1 MKTRNVMM
9 SGLVLGLLATAVHA
23 NPHGGMLFSF
33 HPTAAEMT
41 KIDTNADGR
50 ISQTEITAAR
60 TAEFATIN
68 TVVADDVTFAEFSAF
83 ATKQQTAKLTSLD
96 TSNDGKLSVEE
107 FSAPV
112 SADVNAA
119 NVATEIFDLADS
131 NDDKALSAA
140 EFNVLLPNAG
150 GAIYQFTHLDSN
162 HDLVISQ
169 AEYLAT
175 PSKQGG
181 AMLPPMQNRGG
192 HGGR

>member
-1 MKTRNVMM
+1 M
-9 SGLVLGLLATAVHA
+9 
-23 NPHGGMLFSF
+23 
-33 HPTAAEMT
+33 
-41 KIDTNADGR
+41 
-50 ISQTEITAAR
+50 
-60 TAEFATIN
+60 
-68 TVVADDVTFAEFSAF
+68 
-83 ATKQQTAKLTSLD
+83 D

-107 FSAPV
+107 FIAPV
-112 SADVNAA
+112 SVSTDTNAV

-150 GAIYQFTHLDSN
+150 GTIHHFAQLDAN

-169 AEYLAT
+169 TEYLAT
-175 PSKQGG
+175 QGKQGG